1 LGAFLQYHSKRDRIS
16 FLARV
21 RGCSTEHHCFLIPN
35 LFFPCGW
42 SSSMG
47 TLCRCGFVPFC
58 GSTFCPAPPT
68 PFIFVWCHWGFP
80 LGPSPHFSHPPRPP
94 LSCYVDSIICYLFPF
109 SPESGAKYYPVLS
122 SVPLFFSLSAPLSL
136 PLPPPSGVSFYS
148 SVIDGQAYAGIR
160 NCQPFKRA
168 LQRSIPL

>member
-94 LSCYVDSIICYLFPF
+94 LSCYVDSIICYLFPIF
-109 SPESGAKYYPVLS
+109 SGIWCKILS
-122 SVPLFFSLSAPLSL
+122 CAFISATFFLSLCPALPPSAPPLWSL
-136 PLPPPSGVSFYS
+136 LLLIGHRRTSLRGHP
-148 SVIDGQAYAGIR
+148 
-160 NCQPFKRA
+160 
-168 LQRSIPL
+168 